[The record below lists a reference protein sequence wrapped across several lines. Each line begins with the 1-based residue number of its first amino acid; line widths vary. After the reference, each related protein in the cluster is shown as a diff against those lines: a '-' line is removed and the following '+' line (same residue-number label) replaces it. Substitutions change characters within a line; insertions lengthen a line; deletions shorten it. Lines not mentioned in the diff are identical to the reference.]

1 MIRSPFNVK
10 WGSILNRHADL
21 PRRRFSAEQKVAM
34 VREAMQPNRSIA
46 EVGRLYGVNQNQ
58 LSRWIF
64 EYRDGAAWS
73 NQIFVPVELVEAGV
87 STSAWFDADARER
100 MLWPQQLQPLPQ

>member
-1 MIRSPFNVK
+1 M
-10 WGSILNRHADL
+10 LNQHAHL

-34 VREAMQPNRSIA
+34 VPEAMQPDRSIA

-58 LSRWIF
+58 LSRWIR

-73 NQIFVPVELVEAGV
+73 NQALVPVELA
-87 STSAWFDADARER
+87 A
-100 MLWPQQLQPLPQ
+100 